1 MTVQHPKEVI
11 AQVQQLCASAG
22 VAIALVPSLKGVR
35 ASGVTRWLTPS
46 KAMIQLS
53 LRYKRDDRF
62 WFTFFHEAGHV
73 LQEKKRDVFIET
85 DEKKDYDPN
94 DPMEQD
100 ADKFAVKFLISKQ
113 DLQ

>member
-1 MTVQHPKEVI
+1 MIARVQH
-11 AQVQQLCASAG
+11 LCASAG

-53 LRYKRDDRF
+53 LRYKRDDHF
-62 WFTFFHEAGHV
+62 GFTFFHEAGHV

-85 DEKKDYDPN
+85 MVNELN
-94 DPMEQD
+94 
-100 ADKFAVKFLISKQ
+100 
-113 DLQ
+113 